1 MSSNMSADVTKLLK
15 KIEADKIKFIRL
27 QLTDIQGQ
35 PKNVSIPVIQAEKA
49 LTEGIWFDGSSI
61 EGFARIEESDMMLQT
76 GTGNVCCPSLETA
89 GRKGCPVHCD
99 VQTYGNKPF

>member
-27 QLTDIQGQ
+27 QFTDIQGQ

-61 EGFARIEESDMMLQT
+61 EGFARIEESDMMLRPDPDYL
-76 GTGNVCCPSLETA
+76 CSPSLETT
-89 GRKGCPVHCD
+89 GRKSCAV
-99 VQTYGNKPF
+99 YL